1 MINRIRRCSSRKEYE
16 QLIDDYITVG
26 YTVKARGEDN
36 ADLIK
41 KGRHTKHGL
50 VFLLTFWW
58 TLGIGN
64 LIYALI
70 PVRDEDD
77 ILLKL
82 ESEHVSS

>member
-16 QLIDDYITVG
+16 QLIDDYITMG

-36 ADLIK
+36 AHLIK

-64 LIYALI
+64 LVYALI

-82 ESEHVSS
+82 EGEHVSS

>member
-16 QLIDDYITVG
+16 QLIDDYITMG

-36 ADLIK
+36 ARLIK
-41 KGRHTKHGL
+41 KGCHTKHGL

-82 ESEHVSS
+82 ESEHVAS

>member
-36 ADLIK
+36 AHLIK

-50 VFLLTFWW
+50 VFLLTFWCKNM
-58 TLGIGN
+58 IAYDYN
-64 LIYALI
+64 N
-70 PVRDEDD
+70 VN
-77 ILLKL
+77 
-82 ESEHVSS
+82 HFC

>member
-36 ADLIK
+36 ARLIK